1 MIKRLNVNPLILILT
16 LGVFGIINTEMGVIG
31 ILPLIAETFNVSVP
45 AAGWTV
51 SMFALVV
58 AFSGPIMPALFSG
71 INRKKV
77 MLFALSIFVIS
88 NIISMIT
95 SSFTVLLIARA
106 IPAFLHPVYVS
117 MAFTVAAASVSKKDA
132 PKAVSKIFIGVSAG
146 MVLGV
151 PVTSYIASETSFAMA
166 MLFFTVINSL
176 VLIATIFLIPSMP
189 VTEKRSYGEQL
200 SVLKKVVTWHSILA
214 VTFLNGAVFG
224 FFSFMSDYLKNI
236 TDMTFKIISIILF
249 IYGVANI
256 VGNVLAGKLLAKNP
270 IATLKSIPFI
280 LVVMYVLLFIF
291 GSFSLPMTI
300 IILTL
305 GILAGISANNTQY
318 MLTDAAPEAP
328 EFANGL
334 FLTSANLGT
343 AIGTAVC
350 GLFITE
356 MGTKY
361 AVFGSFLF
369 LALSIVFIFL
379 RNRAKKTEYQV

>member
-1 MIKRLNVNPLILILT
+1 MIKRLSANPLIVILT

-31 ILPLIAETFNVSVP
+31 ILPLIAETFSVSVP
-45 AAGWTV
+45 TAGWTV

-58 AFSGPIMPALFSG
+58 AFSGPVMPALFSG
-71 INRKKV
+71 INRKTV
-77 MLFALSIFVIS
+77 MLVALSIFVVS

-95 SSFTVLLIARA
+95 SSFAVLLIARA

-151 PVTSYIASETSFAMA
+151 PVTSFIASETSFAMA
-166 MLFFTVINSL
+166 MLFFTVINAL

-189 VTEKRSYGEQL
+189 VTHKKTYGEQL
-200 SVLKKVVTWHSILA
+200 RVLKKAVTWHSILA

-236 TDMTFKIISIILF
+236 TGMTFKIISIILF

-270 IATLKSIPFI
+270 IATLKSIPFV
-280 LVVMYVLLFIF
+280 LAVTYTLLFVF

-300 IILTL
+300 IILIL

-356 MGTKY
+356 IGTKY

-379 RNRAKKTEYQV
+379 RNRAKKTEY